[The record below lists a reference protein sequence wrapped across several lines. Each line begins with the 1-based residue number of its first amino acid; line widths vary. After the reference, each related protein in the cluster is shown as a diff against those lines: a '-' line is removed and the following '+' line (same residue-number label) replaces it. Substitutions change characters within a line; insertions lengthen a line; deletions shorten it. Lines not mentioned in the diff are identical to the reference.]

1 MVSDDAQSWRTVLT
15 KYKNAA
21 DVDDLSVSEVARYI
35 GIYSLHRGTEWGH
48 SLWEFEV
55 YGAP

>member
-1 MVSDDAQSWRTVLT
+1 VDDAIT
-15 KYKNAA
+15 A
-21 DVDDLSVSEVARYI
+21 DADDLSVSEFARYV
-35 GIYSLHRGTEWGH
+35 GIYSVRRGTEWGN

>member
-1 MVSDDAQSWRTVLT
+1 VLT
-15 KYKNAA
+15 KNKNTA
-21 DVDDLSVSEVARYI
+21 DVDDLSVLEVARYV
-35 GIYSLHRGTEWGH
+35 GIYSLQRGTEWGN